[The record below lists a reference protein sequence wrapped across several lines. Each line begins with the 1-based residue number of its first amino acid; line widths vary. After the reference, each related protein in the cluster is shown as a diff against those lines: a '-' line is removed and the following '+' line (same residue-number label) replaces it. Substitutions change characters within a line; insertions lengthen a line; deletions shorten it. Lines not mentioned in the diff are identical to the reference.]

1 MEIDETQIL
10 MDYID
15 SKLAQGLKRED
26 LAKRI
31 SSPSQRAFII
41 RSAKNN
47 MKKQTGKTIDED
59 FLQRSGSKAKVFQ
72 EMVGNSGM
80 SDLTKSG
87 VFQTPIRSTIAD
99 NLSMIN
105 VTDD

>member
-15 SKLAQGLKRED
+15 SKRAQGLKCQD

-31 SSPSQRAFII
+31 SSPPQNAFII

-47 MKKQTGKTIDED
+47 KKKQTGKVFDED
-59 FLQRSGSKAKVFQ
+59 FLQRSGSKAKVF
-72 EMVGNSGM
+72 EKTVGNSRM
-80 SDLTKSG
+80 IDFTKSG
-87 VFQTPIRSTIAD
+87 VFQTPIK
-99 NLSMIN
+99 
-105 VTDD
+105 